1 MHEESERQGSISST
15 ESVTQSDRTAH
26 IPFPGAKQSLQRNN
40 SPHVDPGMVSGRHA
54 ADPTTATTTT
64 ETNPDE
70 RSFHPPRSRR
80 KRRRSRCS
88 KRGPRPVIGGP
99 DESDSVKSEARLRLQ
114 MWWCPSCRHQPAAT
128 TASAAPKL
136 PRPGSSAELIV
147 RAANGEH
154 RALRHPRPRLPL
166 PGTHPLSRTGP
177 RRQRGSVML
186 LIDWQLSCKMELNSV
201 AATVLDR
208 IGLYYA

>member
-40 SPHVDPGMVSGRHA
+40 FPHVDRSGHGFRQTR
-54 ADPTTATTTT
+54 PTTG
-64 ETNPDE
+64 
-70 RSFHPPRSRR
+70 SRR
-80 KRRRSRCS
+80 EKLPSTVIPS
-88 KRGPRPVIGGP
+88 KATLLQKKAWLVIGGP
-99 DESDSVKSEARLRLQ
+99 GESDSVKSEARLRLQ

-177 RRQRGSVML
+177 RHQRGS
-186 LIDWQLSCKMELNSV
+186 D
-201 AATVLDR
+201 TVD
-208 IGLYYA
+208 